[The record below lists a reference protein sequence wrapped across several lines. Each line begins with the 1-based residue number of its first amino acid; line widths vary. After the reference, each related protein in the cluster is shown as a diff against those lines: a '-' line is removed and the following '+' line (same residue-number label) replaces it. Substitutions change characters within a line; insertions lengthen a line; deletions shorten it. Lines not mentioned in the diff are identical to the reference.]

1 MEQQENRYTVSAMRD
16 LLKNLES
23 IFEIVRLVDPTEV
36 AVLRLEDNGI
46 ISKEPFA
53 CYQAWSRDMRCRNCS
68 GMRGL
73 LGERP
78 SVKFECRRDN
88 LFYIVSRPLI
98 LELSQGELQVVLEI
112 ANQADSSVI
121 GREEDCSMSWQLDEI
136 QEKVYR
142 DPLTHTFNRHYLN
155 EFGFLYHN
163 MDQLCRHL
171 GFIMLDLR
179 QFKLANDTRGHLAG
193 DQILMEVA
201 RVLQSRVRSQDSII
215 RMAGDE
221 FLVVLT
227 NCSEEVVS
235 RKNKELGEVLLPV
248 AAADFGY
255 SYAEFFRP
263 EESFLQ
269 EMLEIADRRM
279 YMAKRQAKCLQ
290 PT

>member
-23 IFEIVRLVDPTEV
+23 IFEMVRLVDPTEV
-36 AVLRLEDNGI
+36 AVLRLEDNGT

-121 GREEDCSMSWQLDEI
+121 GREEDCSMSRQLDEI

-142 DPLTHTFNRHYLN
+142 DPLTHTFNRRYLN

-163 MDQLCRHL
+163 MDQLCR
-171 GFIMLDLR
+171 
-179 QFKLANDTRGHLAG
+179 
-193 DQILMEVA
+193 
-201 RVLQSRVRSQDSII
+201 
-215 RMAGDE
+215 
-221 FLVVLT
+221 
-227 NCSEEVVS
+227 
-235 RKNKELGEVLLPV
+235 
-248 AAADFGY
+248 
-255 SYAEFFRP
+255 
-263 EESFLQ
+263 
-269 EMLEIADRRM
+269 
-279 YMAKRQAKCLQ
+279 
-290 PT
+290 